1 LHRLCTLK
9 SYIGGALSQHGG
21 GAALKRAVRVARA
34 RTEITSDMEL
44 ARRASVH
51 YDTLMN
57 WYGDRTTPRPFEV
70 KKVAAVLGVPY
81 GDLMAA
87 WEGYDPEPPPL
98 QDAVRELVGEM
109 RALIAESRLARAQQD
124 EATMALLRALGAL
137 ARTDPAPPETPGGS
151 GHAAANGTRQST

>member
-1 LHRLCTLK
+1 MQQA
-9 SYIGGALSQHGG
+9 GGP
-21 GAALKRAVRVARA
+21 ALKRAIHIARA
-34 RTEITSDMEL
+34 KTDITSDMEL
-44 ARRASVH
+44 ARQAGVH
-51 YDTLMN
+51 YDTMMN
-57 WYGDRTTPRPFEV
+57 WYGGRTTPRPFEV
-70 KKVAAVLGVPY
+70 RKVATVLGVSLT
-81 GDLMAA
+81 DLMSAY
-87 WEGYDPEPPPL
+87 EGYDPEPPPL